1 MCSHYYLFLRTR
13 SFCRMYLYQLLLIA
27 ETVGRCPR
35 FGNIV
40 LFIAVRS
47 CFVSFSNQQF
57 FFKGPHEDANREAHA
72 YNFLLAFVEF
82 LENIYQCIGWPAP
95 KILSW
100 NLHTKATGADRK
112 NAGLVQEYA
121 RNGVMKDIV
130 GWVLRKKLEGGRKL
144 QRQLAIKS
152 F

>member
-1 MCSHYYLFLRTR
+1 MLKLLDVAQDLAISSYLPPFVPALFLFPTN
-13 SFCRMYLYQLLLIA
+13 S
-27 ETVGRCPR
+27 
-35 FGNIV
+35 
-40 LFIAVRS
+40 
-47 CFVSFSNQQF
+47 F

-112 NAGLVQEYA
+112 NAGLVREYG
-121 RNGVMKDIV
+121 RNAVMKDIV
-130 GWVLRKKLEGGRKL
+130 GWVLRQKLEGGRKL